1 MEKSTKNMSDNRQ
14 IPLTHHRCPGRNY
27 SARGIYLITLC
38 TEHRRPLLGELCG
51 DTAAQAHIRPTDLG
65 RAVLRCWYDI
75 PAFHKERAVQK
86 SLRTGQECRREIQI
100 ITSQLMPDHFHG
112 IIFIKEDMDISLGQ
126 VLCGFMTGC
135 TQAYHR
141 MMEAAY
147 TLPTRKAPGGVKAS
161 AYMPTSSPNLRG
173 VKASAYMPTNP
184 VPGGVKASAYMPTSS
199 PNPRGVKASAYM
211 PTNPLPTLSS
221 LWEKGYHDRPLR
233 GPGQLQRMIDYVQDN
248 PRRLWM
254 RKHSGRFFRL
264 HRGVRVGAHV
274 FDAKGELGILQ
285 RPMHAVHV
293 RRRFSEAERRAYMN
307 GCILAARQGKA
318 LVGAFI
324 SEYEQQV
331 RTVALAEGHP
341 VIQLTTDV
349 LTECYKPSGVLFDAC
364 SKGQLLLLSQQEGE
378 CGFSRRITRAECNAL
393 NTLAEGIARG

>member
-1 MEKSTKNMSDNRQ
+1 MSDNRQ
-14 IPLTHHRCPGRNY
+14 IPITHHRCPGRNY
-27 SARGIYLITLC
+27 SARGIYLVTLC

-51 DTAAQAHIRPTDLG
+51 DTAAQAHIRPTELG

-75 PAFHKERAVQK
+75 PAFHKERAAQK
-86 SLRTGQECRREIQI
+86 SLRTGRECRREIQI

-141 MMEAAY
+141 SMIEAAY
-147 TLPTRKAPGGVKAS
+147 TLPTRQAPGGVKAS
-161 AYMPTSSPNLRG
+161 VYMPT
-173 VKASAYMPTNP
+173 K
-184 VPGGVKASAYMPTSS
+184 
-199 PNPRGVKASAYM
+199 
-211 PTNPLPTLSS
+211 PLPTRPTLSP

-254 RKHSGRFFRL
+254 RRHSGRFFRL
-264 HRGVRVGAHV
+264 HRGVRVGAQV
-274 FDAKGELGILQ
+274 FDAKGELALLQ

-331 RTVALAEGHP
+331 RTVALAEGYP

-349 LTECYKPSGVLFDAC
+349 LTECYKPSGALFDAC
-364 SKGQLLLLSQQEGE
+364 SSGHLLLLSQQEGE

>member
-1 MEKSTKNMSDNRQ
+1 MKHDTHTHPRDYRSLS
-14 IPLTHHRCPGRNY
+14 LTHRRSQYCNY
-27 SARGIYLITLC
+27 AGRGIYLITFC
-38 TEHRRPLLGELCG
+38 TEGRRPLLGELCG
-51 DTAAQAHIRPTDLG
+51 DSPARAHVRPSELG
-65 RAVLRCWYDI
+65 REVLRCWEAI
-75 PAFHKERAVQK
+75 PAIQRDLAAQK
-86 SLRTGQECRREIQI
+86 SLRTHTTCHREIKLLGC
-100 ITSQLMPDHFHG
+100 QLMPDHFHG

-141 MMEAAY
+141 MIEAAY
-147 TLPTRKAPGGVKAS
+147 TLPTRQAPGGVKAS
-161 AYMPTSSPNLRG
+161 AYMPTNHVPSTTSHVPAG
-173 VKASAYMPTNP
+173 VKASAYMPT
-184 VPGGVKASAYMPTSS
+184 T
-199 PNPRGVKASAYM
+199 
-211 PTNPLPTLSS
+211 PLPSLSP

-254 RKHSGRFFRL
+254 RRHSGQFFRL
-264 HRGVRVGAHV
+264 HRGVRVGAQL
-274 FDAKGELGILQ
+274 FDAKGELGLLQ

-293 RRRFSEAERRAYMN
+293 RRRFSEVERRAYMN
-307 GCILAARQGKA
+307 GCIIAARQGKA

-331 RTVALAEGHP
+331 RAVALAEGHP

-364 SKGQLLLLSQQEGE
+364 SAGRLLLLSQQQGD
-378 CGFSRRITRAECNAL
+378 CGFSRRITRSECNAL
-393 NTLAEGIARG
+393 NTLAEEMAEG

>member
-1 MEKSTKNMSDNRQ
+1 MSDNRQ
-14 IPLTHHRCPGRNY
+14 IPFTHHRCPGRNY
-27 SARGIYLITLC
+27 SARGIYLVTLC

-51 DTAAQAHIRPTDLG
+51 DTAAQAHICPTNLG

-75 PAFHKERAVQK
+75 PAFHKERAAQK
-86 SLRTGQECRREIQI
+86 SLRIGRECRRDIQL

-135 TQAYHR
+135 TQTYHK
-141 MMEAAY
+141 MIEAAY
-147 TLPTRKAPGGVKAS
+147 TLPTRQVLGGVKAS
-161 AYMPTSSPNLRG
+161 AY
-173 VKASAYMPTNP
+173 
-184 VPGGVKASAYMPTSS
+184 
-199 PNPRGVKASAYM
+199 
-211 PTNPLPTLSS
+211 LPTTPRPSLSP

-254 RKHSGRFFRL
+254 RRHSGRFFRL

-307 GCILAARQGKA
+307 GCILAAR
-318 LVGAFI
+318 
-324 SEYEQQV
+324 
-331 RTVALAEGHP
+331 
-341 VIQLTTDV
+341 
-349 LTECYKPSGVLFDAC
+349 
-364 SKGQLLLLSQQEGE
+364 
-378 CGFSRRITRAECNAL
+378 
-393 NTLAEGIARG
+393 

>member
-1 MEKSTKNMSDNRQ
+1 MSDSRQ
-14 IPLTHHRCPGRNY
+14 IPITHRRYPGNNY

-38 TEHRRPLLGELCG
+38 TEHRRPILGELYG
-51 DTAAQAHIRPTDLG
+51 ENAAQAHIQPSDLG
-65 RAVLRCWYDI
+65 MAVLRCWYDI
-75 PAFHKERAVQK
+75 PSFHKERAAQK
-86 SLRTGQECRREIQI
+86 SLRIGRECRRDIQL
-100 ITSQLMPDHFHG
+100 ITCQLMPDHFHG
-112 IIFIKEDMDISLGQ
+112 IIFIKEEMDISLGQ
-126 VLCGFMTGC
+126 VIAGFMKGC
-135 TQAYHR
+135 TKAFHR
-141 MMEAAY
+141 MLAADM
-147 TLPTRKAPGGVKAS
+147 LPTRQAPGGVKAS
-161 AYMPTSSPNLRG
+161 AF
-173 VKASAYMPTNP
+173 
-184 VPGGVKASAYMPTSS
+184 
-199 PNPRGVKASAYM
+199 
-211 PTNPLPTLSS
+211 LPTTPRPSLSP

-254 RKHSGRFFRL
+254 RRHSGRFFRL
-264 HRGVRVGAHV
+264 HRGLRVGAHV

-331 RTVALAEGHP
+331 RAVALAEGHP

-364 SKGQLLLLSQQEGE
+364 SAGHLLLLSQQEGE
-378 CGFSRRITRAECNAL
+378 CGFSRRITRAECNML
-393 NTLAEGIARG
+393 NTLAEEMAEG

>member
-1 MEKSTKNMSDNRQ
+1 MSDNRQ

-112 IIFIKEDMDISLGQ
+112 IIFVKEDMDISLGQ

-141 MMEAAY
+141 MMEAAD

-161 AYMPTSSPNLRG
+161 AYL
-173 VKASAYMPTNP
+173 
-184 VPGGVKASAYMPTSS
+184 
-199 PNPRGVKASAYM
+199 

-254 RKHSGRFFRL
+254 RRHSGQFFRL
-264 HRGVRVGAHV
+264 HRGVRVGAQI
-274 FDAKGELGILQ
+274 FDAKGELGLLQ

-307 GCILAARQGKA
+307 GCIIAARQGKA

-324 SEYEQQV
+324 SGYEQQV
-331 RTVALAEGHP
+331 RAVALAEGHP
-341 VIQLTTDV
+341 IIQLTTDV

-364 SKGQLLLLSQQEGE
+364 SSGRLLLLSQQEGE

-393 NTLAEGIARG
+393 NTLAEEIARK

>member
-1 MEKSTKNMSDNRQ
+1 MSDNRQ

-38 TEHRRPLLGELCG
+38 TEYRRPLLGELCG
-51 DTAAQAHIRPTDLG
+51 DTAAQAHIRPTELG

-75 PAFHKERAVQK
+75 PAFHKERAAQK
-86 SLRTGQECRREIQI
+86 SLRTGRECRRDIQL

-141 MMEAAY
+141 MIEAAY
-147 TLPTRKAPGGVKAS
+147 TLPTRQPPGGVKAS
-161 AYMPTSSPNLRG
+161 AYMPTTPRPSLSP
-173 VKASAYMPTNP
+173 
-184 VPGGVKASAYMPTSS
+184 
-199 PNPRGVKASAYM
+199 
-211 PTNPLPTLSS
+211 

-254 RKHSGRFFRL
+254 RRHSGRFFRL

-331 RTVALAEGHP
+331 RAVALAEGHP

-364 SKGQLLLLSQQEGE
+364 SSGRLLLLSQQAGE

-393 NTLAEGIARG
+393 NTLAEGMAEG

>member
-1 MEKSTKNMSDNRQ
+1 MSDNRQ
-14 IPLTHHRCPGRNY
+14 IPITHHRCPGRNY
-27 SARGIYLITLC
+27 SARGSYFVTLC

-65 RAVLRCWYDI
+65 RAVLRCWYDM
-75 PAFHKERAVQK
+75 PPFHKERAAQK
-86 SLRTGQECRREIQI
+86 SLRTGRECRRDIQL

-126 VLCGFMTGC
+126 VIAGFMKGC
-135 TQAYHR
+135 TKAFHR
-141 MMEAAY
+141 MLAADM
-147 TLPTRKAPGGVKAS
+147 LPTRQ
-161 AYMPTSSPNLRG
+161 
-173 VKASAYMPTNP
+173 
-184 VPGGVKASAYMPTSS
+184 VPGGVKASAFLQTTPRPSLS
-199 PNPRGVKASAYM
+199 P
-211 PTNPLPTLSS
+211 

-254 RKHSGRFFRL
+254 RRHSGRFFRL
-264 HRGVRVGAHV
+264 HRGVRVGAQV
-274 FDAKGELGILQ
+274 FDAKGELALLQ

-307 GCILAARQGKA
+307 GCIIAAHQGKA
-318 LVGAFI
+318 LIGAFI

-331 RTVALAEGHP
+331 RAVALAEGHP
-341 VIQLTTDV
+341 VIQLTTEV

-364 SKGQLLLLSQQEGE
+364 SKGRLLLLSQQEGE

-393 NTLAEGIARG
+393 NTLAEGIARGEVTINKPPLLVRQRG

>member
-1 MEKSTKNMSDNRQ
+1 MSDNRQ

-126 VLCGFMTGC
+126 VIAGFMKGC
-135 TQAYHR
+135 TKAFHR
-141 MMEAAY
+141 MLAAD
-147 TLPTRKAPGGVKAS
+147 TLPTRQAS
-161 AYMPTSSPNLRG
+161 GG

-184 VPGGVKASAYMPTSS
+184 VPSTTSHAPGGVKS
-199 PNPRGVKASAYM
+199 SAYM

-254 RKHSGRFFRL
+254 RRHSGQFFRL
-264 HRGVRVGAHV
+264 HRGVRVGAQI
-274 FDAKGELGILQ
+274 FDAKGELGLLQ

-307 GCILAARQGKA
+307 GCIIAARQGKA

-324 SEYEQQV
+324 SGYEQQV
-331 RTVALAEGHP
+331 RAVALSEGHP
-341 VIQLTTDV
+341 IIQLTTDV

-364 SKGQLLLLSQQEGE
+364 SSGRLLLLSQQEGE

-393 NTLAEGIARG
+393 NTLAEEMARK

>member
-1 MEKSTKNMSDNRQ
+1 MSDNRQ
-14 IPLTHHRCPGRNY
+14 IPITHHRCPGRNY
-27 SARGIYLITLC
+27 SARGIYLVTLC

-51 DTAAQAHIRPTDLG
+51 DTAAQAHIRPTELG

-75 PAFHKERAVQK
+75 PAFHKERAAQK
-86 SLRTGQECRREIQI
+86 SLRIGRECRRDIQL

-126 VLCGFMTGC
+126 VIAGFMKGC
-135 TQAYHR
+135 TKAFHR
-141 MMEAAY
+141 MLAADM
-147 TLPTRKAPGGVKAS
+147 LPTRQVLGGVKAS
-161 AYMPTSSPNLRG
+161 AYLPT
-173 VKASAYMPTNP
+173 T
-184 VPGGVKASAYMPTSS
+184 
-199 PNPRGVKASAYM
+199 
-211 PTNPLPTLSS
+211 PLPSLSP

-254 RKHSGRFFRL
+254 RRHSGRLFRL

-324 SEYEQQV
+324 SEHEQQV
-331 RTVALAEGHP
+331 RAVALAEGYP
-341 VIQLTTDV
+341 VIQLTADV
-349 LTECYKPSGVLFDAC
+349 LTECYKPSGALFDAC
-364 SKGQLLLLSQQEGE
+364 SSGHLLLLSQQEGE

-393 NTLAEGIARG
+393 NTLAEKMAEG

>member
-1 MEKSTKNMSDNRQ
+1 MSDNRQ
-14 IPLTHHRCPGRNY
+14 IPITHHRCPGRNY
-27 SARGIYLITLC
+27 SARGIYLVTLC

-75 PAFHKERAVQK
+75 PAFHKERAAQK
-86 SLRTGQECRREIQI
+86 SLRLGRECRREIQL

-112 IIFIKEDMDISLGQ
+112 IIFIQQPMDIPLGQ
-126 VLCGFMTGC
+126 VVWGFIAGT
-135 TQAYHR
+135 TKAYHAMIESAITPTTHTDIR
-141 MMEAAY
+141 SAF
-147 TLPTRKAPGGVKAS
+147 LPTTPRPS
-161 AYMPTSSPNLRG
+161 LSP
-173 VKASAYMPTNP
+173 
-184 VPGGVKASAYMPTSS
+184 
-199 PNPRGVKASAYM
+199 
-211 PTNPLPTLSS
+211 

-248 PRRLWM
+248 PCRLWM
-254 RKHSGRFFRL
+254 RRHSGQFFRL
-264 HRGVRVGAHV
+264 HRGVRVGAQV
-274 FDAKGELGILQ
+274 FDAKGELALLQ

-307 GCILAARQGKA
+307 GCIITARQGKA
-318 LVGAFI
+318 LIGAFI

-331 RTVALAEGHP
+331 RAVALAEGHP

-349 LTECYKPSGVLFDAC
+349 LTECYKPSGALFDAC
-364 SKGQLLLLSQQEGE
+364 SAGHLLLLSQQEGE

-393 NTLAEGIARG
+393 NTLAEEMAEG

>member
-1 MEKSTKNMSDNRQ
+1 MSDSRQ
-14 IPLTHHRCPGRNY
+14 IPITHRRYPGNNY
-27 SARGIYLITLC
+27 NARGIYLITLC
-38 TEHRRPLLGELCG
+38 TEHRRPILGELCG
-51 DTAAQAHIRPTDLG
+51 ENAAQAHIHPSDLG
-65 RAVLRCWYDI
+65 MAVLRCWFDI
-75 PAFHKERAVQK
+75 PAFHKERAAQK
-86 SLRTGQECRREIQI
+86 SLRIGRECRRDIQLI
-100 ITSQLMPDHFHG
+100 ACQLMPDHFHG
-112 IIFIKEDMDISLGQ
+112 IIFIKEEMDISLGQ

-135 TQAYHR
+135 TQTYH
-141 MMEAAY
+141 MMIEAAY
-147 TLPTRKAPGGVKAS
+147 TLPTRQILGGVKAS
-161 AYMPTSSPNLRG
+161 VYMPT
-173 VKASAYMPTNP
+173 K
-184 VPGGVKASAYMPTSS
+184 
-199 PNPRGVKASAYM
+199 
-211 PTNPLPTLSS
+211 PLPTLSS

-254 RKHSGRFFRL
+254 RRHSGRFFRL

-331 RTVALAEGHP
+331 RAVALAEGHP

-364 SKGQLLLLSQQEGE
+364 SAGHLLLLSQQEGE

-393 NTLAEGIARG
+393 NTLAEEIAEG

>member
-1 MEKSTKNMSDNRQ
+1 MSDNRQ
-14 IPLTHHRCPGRNY
+14 IPITHHRCPGRNY
-27 SARGIYLITLC
+27 SARGIYLVTLC
-38 TEHRRPLLGELCG
+38 TEHRHPLLGELCG
-51 DTAAQAHIRPTDLG
+51 DNAAQAHIRPTELG

-75 PAFHKERAVQK
+75 PAFHKERAAQK
-86 SLRTGQECRREIQI
+86 SLRIGRECRRDIQL

-135 TQAYHR
+135 TQTYHK
-141 MMEAAY
+141 MIEAAY
-147 TLPTRKAPGGVKAS
+147 TLPTRQILGGVKAS
-161 AYMPTSSPNLRG
+161 VYMPT
-173 VKASAYMPTNP
+173 K
-184 VPGGVKASAYMPTSS
+184 
-199 PNPRGVKASAYM
+199 
-211 PTNPLPTLSS
+211 PLPTLSS

-254 RKHSGRFFRL
+254 RRHSAQFFRL

-307 GCILAARQGKA
+307 GCIIAARQGKA

-324 SEYEQQV
+324 SEHEQQV
-331 RTVALAEGHP
+331 RAVALAEGYP

-349 LTECYKPSGVLFDAC
+349 LTECYKPYGSLFDAC
-364 SKGQLLLLSQQEGE
+364 SNGQLLLLSQREEE
-378 CGFSRRITRAECNAL
+378 CGYSRRITRTECNTL
-393 NTLAEGIARG
+393 NTLAEEIARR

>member
-1 MEKSTKNMSDNRQ
+1 MSDNRQ
-14 IPLTHHRCPGRNY
+14 IPITHHRCPGRNY
-27 SARGIYLITLC
+27 SARGIYLVTLC

-75 PAFHKERAVQK
+75 PAFHKERAAQK
-86 SLRTGQECRREIQI
+86 SLRLGRECRREIQL

-126 VLCGFMTGC
+126 VIAGFMKGC
-135 TQAYHR
+135 TKAFHR
-141 MMEAAY
+141 MLAADM
-147 TLPTRKAPGGVKAS
+147 LPTRQVLGGVKAS
-161 AYMPTSSPNLRG
+161 AF
-173 VKASAYMPTNP
+173 
-184 VPGGVKASAYMPTSS
+184 
-199 PNPRGVKASAYM
+199 
-211 PTNPLPTLSS
+211 LPTTPRPSLSP

-233 GPGQLQRMIDYVQDN
+233 GPGKLQRMIDYVQDN

-254 RKHSGRFFRL
+254 RRHSGRFFRL
-264 HRGVRVGAHV
+264 HRGVRVGAQV
-274 FDAKGELGILQ
+274 FDAKGELALLQ

-318 LVGAFI
+318 LIGAFI

-331 RTVALAEGHP
+331 RAVALAEGHP
-341 VIQLTTDV
+341 VIHLTTDV
-349 LTECYKPSGVLFDAC
+349 LTECYKPSGALFDAC
-364 SKGQLLLLSQQEGE
+364 SKGRLLLLSQQEGE

-393 NTLAEGIARG
+393 NTLAEGIAKG

>member
-1 MEKSTKNMSDNRQ
+1 MSDNRQ
-14 IPLTHHRCPGRNY
+14 IPITHHRCPGRNY
-27 SARGIYLITLC
+27 SARGIYLVTLC

-51 DTAAQAHIRPTDLG
+51 DTAAQAHIRPTELG

-75 PAFHKERAVQK
+75 PAFHKERAAQK
-86 SLRTGQECRREIQI
+86 SLRIGRECRRDIQL

-112 IIFIKEDMDISLGQ
+112 IIFIKDEMDISLGQ
-126 VLCGFMTGC
+126 VIAGFMKGC
-135 TQAYHR
+135 TKAFHR
-141 MMEAAY
+141 MLAADM
-147 TLPTRKAPGGVKAS
+147 LPTRQAPGGVKAS
-161 AYMPTSSPNLRG
+161 AYPPTTPRPSLSP
-173 VKASAYMPTNP
+173 
-184 VPGGVKASAYMPTSS
+184 
-199 PNPRGVKASAYM
+199 
-211 PTNPLPTLSS
+211 

-254 RKHSGRFFRL
+254 RRHSGRFFRL

-285 RPMHAVHV
+285 RPMHTVHV

-307 GCILAARQGKA
+307 GCIIAARQGKA

-331 RTVALAEGHP
+331 RTVALEEGHT

-349 LTECYKPSGVLFDAC
+349 LTEYYKPYGSLFDAC
-364 SKGQLLLLSQQEGE
+364 SNGQLLLLSQREGE
-378 CGFSRRITRAECNAL
+378 CGYSRRITRTECNTL
-393 NTLAEGIARG
+393 NTLAEEMAEG

>member
-1 MEKSTKNMSDNRQ
+1 MSDNRQ
-14 IPLTHHRCPGRNY
+14 IPITHHRCPGRNY
-27 SARGIYLITLC
+27 SARGIYLVTLC

-51 DTAAQAHIRPTDLG
+51 DTAAQAHIRPTELG

-75 PAFHKERAVQK
+75 PAFHKERAAQK
-86 SLRTGQECRREIQI
+86 SLRIGRECRRDIQL

-112 IIFIKEDMDISLGQ
+112 IIFIKDEMDISLGQ
-126 VLCGFMTGC
+126 VIAGFMKGC
-135 TQAYHR
+135 TKAFHR
-141 MMEAAY
+141 MLAADM
-147 TLPTRKAPGGVKAS
+147 LPTRQVLGGVQAS
-161 AYMPTSSPNLRG
+161 AY
-173 VKASAYMPTNP
+173 
-184 VPGGVKASAYMPTSS
+184 
-199 PNPRGVKASAYM
+199 
-211 PTNPLPTLSS
+211 LPTTPRPSLSP

-254 RKHSGRFFRL
+254 RRHSGRFFRL

-285 RPMHAVHV
+285 RPMHTVHV

-331 RTVALAEGHP
+331 RTVALEEGHT

-349 LTECYKPSGVLFDAC
+349 LTEYYKPYGSLFDAC
-364 SKGQLLLLSQQEGE
+364 SNGQLLLLSQREGE
-378 CGFSRRITRAECNAL
+378 CGYSRRITRTECNTL
-393 NTLAEGIARG
+393 NTLAEEMAEG